1 MKPGTISVV
10 VKSSDEPVFSSNL
23 CINSGSSAGK
33 ESACNAGE
41 RKKEREREKE
51 RKWSCSVMSDSLQP
65 HGLKPT
71 RLLHPWDSP
80 GKNTGVG
87 YHFLLQGIFPTQG
100 SNPGLLHYRQTLYP
114 LSHQDPGSIP
124 RSGRFTREGIGHPMQ
139 YSTQGSNPGLLH
151 YRQTL
156 YPLSHQD
163 PGSIPRSGRFTREG
177 IGHPMQYSWAS
188 LVAQLVKN
196 LPTMPET
203 WVPYLGWEDPLE
215 KETATHSSI
224 LTWRISWTIQS
235 QRVRHNW
242 MTFPHSVSAWLCVL
256 ACRV

>member
-1 MKPGTISVV
+1 
-10 VKSSDEPVFSSNL
+10 
-23 CINSGSSAGK
+23 
-33 ESACNAGE
+33 
-41 RKKEREREKE
+41 
-51 RKWSCSVMSDSLQP
+51 MSDSLQP

-87 YHFLLQGIFPTQG
+87 YHFLLQGIFP
-100 SNPGLLHYRQTLYP
+100 
-114 LSHQDPGSIP
+114 
-124 RSGRFTREGIGHPMQ
+124 
-139 YSTQGSNPGLLH
+139 TQGSNPGLLH

-235 QRVRHNW
+235 QRVRHN
-242 MTFPHSVSAWLCVL
+242 
-256 ACRV
+256 